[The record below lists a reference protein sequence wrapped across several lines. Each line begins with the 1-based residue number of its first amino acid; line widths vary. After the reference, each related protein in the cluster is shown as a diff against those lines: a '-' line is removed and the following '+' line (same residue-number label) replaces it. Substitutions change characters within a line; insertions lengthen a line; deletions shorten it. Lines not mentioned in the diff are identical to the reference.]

1 MCRLFSVKNIFA
13 LLMGIDYY
21 LSGNPKFDN
30 NKAELPF
37 GEVSRLKK
45 YCFGKTNYF
54 AMVLYKSLC

>member
-1 MCRLFSVKNIFA
+1 
-13 LLMGIDYY
+13 MGIDYY